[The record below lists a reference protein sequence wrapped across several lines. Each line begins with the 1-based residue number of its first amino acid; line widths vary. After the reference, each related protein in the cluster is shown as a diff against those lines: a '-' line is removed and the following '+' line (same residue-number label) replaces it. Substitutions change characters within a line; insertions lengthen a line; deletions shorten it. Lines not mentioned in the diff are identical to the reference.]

1 MSQLTKH
8 HRANTRRDW
17 ATENA
22 DLTQRELMAAIRRS
36 QFQLCV
42 LRTDNAPRVRD
53 GYSSVSTRGHA
64 RAPATHPH
72 PSICRTNVTADA
84 RSRTRVPPLKW

>member
-36 QFQLCV
+36 QFPLCV

-53 GYSSVSTRGHA
+53 GYTSLSTRGHA
-64 RAPATHPH
+64 RASLTRAEGP
-72 PSICRTNVTADA
+72 ICRET
-84 RSRTRVPPLKW
+84 